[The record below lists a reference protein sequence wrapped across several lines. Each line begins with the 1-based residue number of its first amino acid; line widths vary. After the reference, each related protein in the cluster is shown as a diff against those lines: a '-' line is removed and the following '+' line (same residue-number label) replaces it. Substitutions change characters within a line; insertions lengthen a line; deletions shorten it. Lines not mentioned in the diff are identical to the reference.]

1 MIPST
6 ADPGAASS
14 SSNLYLMVTMGLRP
28 VTMVSVSTPVL
39 LAVFPDGVAL
49 CIDDLQAERGGE
61 SRERKRK
68 LTSMAAR
75 KEAR

>member
-1 MIPST
+1 
-6 ADPGAASS
+6 
-14 SSNLYLMVTMGLRP
+14 MGLRP

-68 LTSMAAR
+68 PTSMAAR